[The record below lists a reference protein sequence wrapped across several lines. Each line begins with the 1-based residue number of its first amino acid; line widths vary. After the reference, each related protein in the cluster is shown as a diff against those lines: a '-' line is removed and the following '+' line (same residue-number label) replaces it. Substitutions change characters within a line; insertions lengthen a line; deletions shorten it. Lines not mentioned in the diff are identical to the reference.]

1 MNSCNTSDEDSCNT
15 CYASCLSRVIRRT
28 VNDQVAALEQS
39 ILART
44 TGTDLEGKK
53 GCADFSFYSG
63 AHRISE
69 GARLDVNVH

>member
-53 GCADFSFYSG
+53 KVVLIFFILFGRAQD
-63 AHRISE
+63 I
-69 GARLDVNVH
+69 